1 MLEINGE
8 KEEYAAGTSIAALL
22 RDMGINPAQVVVEHN
37 GLIPLRSSWEDVLL
51 QPGDRL
57 EIVRFMG
64 GG

>member
-8 KEEYAAGTSIAALL
+8 KRPLKSDHTIRSLVVELAL
-22 RDMGINPAQVVVEHN
+22 DPAKVVVEHN
-37 GLIPLRSSWEDVLL
+37 GDIPDRETWGDIRL

>member
-8 KEEYAAGTSIAALL
+8 KKDCIPGSSIAALL
-22 RDMGINPAQVVVEHN
+22 IELGINPAQVVVEHN
-37 GLIPLRSSWEDVLL
+37 GQIPLRSSWEDVLL